1 MKTIIF
7 GGTTEGRE
15 QAALALARGEDVR
28 VSVTSEYARQFLP
41 QGAACHVGA
50 LDEAAMT
57 AWLMQ
62 ERPERIIDATHPFA
76 VRATQTIRACADAL
90 HIPYVRIERAAD
102 RREDWRDAVTWAG
115 NSEEAAALA
124 ALCAGNILL
133 TTGSHTLSVYA
144 EVIEPE
150 RLFVRVLP
158 THQALDLCAAA
169 GMVQSHVIAM
179 QGPFSRDFNAALY
192 DQLRIRTMVSK
203 DSGQP
208 GGVADKVLAAEGYD
222 VFRAYTSSIVRKVLK
237 SRGEIVPSLEEALEK
252 LANESYDTVFVQ
264 PTHLLCGNEYDEKI
278 RVSYMRYAGRF
289 LRGGIGKPLIANND
303 DLLKLAEILAALKPD
318 DADALLLMGHGTTHF
333 ANMVYPAMQMALRL
347 QGHPNVVVGTVEG
360 WPTLEN
366 AIDELRALGAKHIEL
381 RPMMLVAGDHAQND
395 MAGDDADSW
404 KNRLTAAGFDVHCTV
419 EGLGELEA
427 VQKLYVEHLKAELK

>member
-15 QAALALARGEDVR
+15 QAALALARGESVL

-41 QGAACHVGA
+41 EGAACHIGA
-50 LDEAAMT
+50 LDEAAMK
-57 AWLMQ
+57 AWIAA
-62 ERPERIIDATHPFA
+62 ERPERVIDATHPFA

-90 HIPYVRIERAAD
+90 HIPYV
-102 RREDWRDAVTWAG
+102 
-115 NSEEAAALA
+115 EAAALA

-144 EVIEPE
+144 KVIEPE

-208 GGVADKVLAAEGYD
+208 GGVADKVL
-222 VFRAYTSSIVRKVLK
+222 
-237 SRGEIVPSLEEALEK
+237 PALE
-252 LANESYDTVFVQ
+252 
-264 PTHLLCGNEYDEKI
+264 
-278 RVSYMRYAGRF
+278 
-289 LRGGIGKPLIANND
+289 RGID
-303 DLLKLAEILAALKPD
+303 
-318 DADALLLMGHGTTHF
+318 
-333 ANMVYPAMQMALRL
+333 
-347 QGHPNVVVGTVEG
+347 VVM
-360 WPTLEN
+360 
-366 AIDELRALGAKHIEL
+366 IE
-381 RPMMLVAGDHAQND
+381 RPKED
-395 MAGDDADSW
+395 
-404 KNRLTAAGFDVHCTV
+404 KR
-419 EGLGELEA
+419 
-427 VQKLYVEHLKAELK
+427 

>member
-15 QAALALARGEDVR
+15 QAALALARGESVL

-41 QGAACHVGA
+41 EGAACHIGA
-50 LDEAAMT
+50 LDEAAMK
-57 AWLMQ
+57 AWIAA
-62 ERPERIIDATHPFA
+62 ERPERVIDATHPFA

-144 EVIEPE
+144 KVIEPE

-179 QGPFSRDFNAALY
+179 QGPFSAGMNAAL
-192 DQLRIRTMVSK
+192 IRQTGAEILVTK
-203 DSGQP
+203 DTGAT
-208 GGVADKVLAAEGYD
+208 GGFA
-222 VFRAYTSSIVRKVLK
+222 
-237 SRGEIVPSLEEALEK
+237 EK
-252 LANESYDTVFVQ
+252 LAAARETGIKTLIIARPREES
-264 PTHLLCGNEYDEKI
+264 
-278 RVSYMRYAGRF
+278 GRSLAEMQAF
-289 LRGGIGKPLIANND
+289 LREELG
-303 DLLKLAEILAALKPD
+303 LAEEKKQTAPPRFPLFVPLEGRRCAVFGAGKIAARRAAVLRRFGACVTVTAPEKRAEIEINLCRGYEKSDLSGAFLAVAATD
-318 DADALLLMGHGTTHF
+318 D
-333 ANMVYPAMQMALRL
+333 
-347 QGHPNVVVGTVEG
+347 
-360 WPTLEN
+360 
-366 AIDELRALGAKHIEL
+366 RAVNHRIAEDCASLGI
-381 RPMMLVAGDHAQND
+381 PVSV
-395 MAGDDADSW
+395 ADSALESTFFFPAVCEGTE
-404 KNRLTAAGFDVHCTV
+404 LTAGVVSRGTSHAKTAEAARRIRRV
-419 EGLGELEA
+419 LE
-427 VQKLYVEHLKAELK
+427 EMT

>member
-1 MKTIIF
+1 MYLSESIDSAEMVGFLPQVCRMTDRLQRFGYVLVADLKTGRTYPAHEFHHAAMEAAGEAAYDFENPQGEPTGIVLAGRDAQGEHDGRVCASAFSVAPRMDGEAVAMKTIIF

-15 QAALALARGEDVR
+15 QAALALARGESVL

-41 QGAACHVGA
+41 EGAACHIGA
-50 LDEAAMT
+50 LDEAAMK
-57 AWLMQ
+57 AWIAA
-62 ERPERIIDATHPFA
+62 ERPERVIDATHPFA

-144 EVIEPE
+144 KVIEPE

-208 GGVADKVLAAEGYD
+208 GGVADKVL
-222 VFRAYTSSIVRKVLK
+222 
-237 SRGEIVPSLEEALEK
+237 PALE
-252 LANESYDTVFVQ
+252 
-264 PTHLLCGNEYDEKI
+264 
-278 RVSYMRYAGRF
+278 
-289 LRGGIGKPLIANND
+289 RGID
-303 DLLKLAEILAALKPD
+303 
-318 DADALLLMGHGTTHF
+318 
-333 ANMVYPAMQMALRL
+333 
-347 QGHPNVVVGTVEG
+347 VVM
-360 WPTLEN
+360 
-366 AIDELRALGAKHIEL
+366 IE
-381 RPMMLVAGDHAQND
+381 RPKED
-395 MAGDDADSW
+395 
-404 KNRLTAAGFDVHCTV
+404 KR
-419 EGLGELEA
+419 
-427 VQKLYVEHLKAELK
+427 

>member
-15 QAALALARGEDVR
+15 QAALALARGESVL

-41 QGAACHVGA
+41 EGAACHIGA
-50 LDEAAMT
+50 LDEATMK
-57 AWLMQ
+57 AWIAA
-62 ERPERIIDATHPFA
+62 ERPERVIDATHPFA

-144 EVIEPE
+144 KVIEPE

-169 GMVQSHVIAM
+169 GMVQNHVIAM

-203 DSGQP
+203 ASGQP
-208 GGVADKVLAAEGYD
+208 GGVADKVL
-222 VFRAYTSSIVRKVLK
+222 
-237 SRGEIVPSLEEALEK
+237 PALE
-252 LANESYDTVFVQ
+252 
-264 PTHLLCGNEYDEKI
+264 
-278 RVSYMRYAGRF
+278 
-289 LRGGIGKPLIANND
+289 RGID
-303 DLLKLAEILAALKPD
+303 
-318 DADALLLMGHGTTHF
+318 
-333 ANMVYPAMQMALRL
+333 
-347 QGHPNVVVGTVEG
+347 VVM
-360 WPTLEN
+360 
-366 AIDELRALGAKHIEL
+366 IE
-381 RPMMLVAGDHAQND
+381 RPKED
-395 MAGDDADSW
+395 
-404 KNRLTAAGFDVHCTV
+404 KR
-419 EGLGELEA
+419 
-427 VQKLYVEHLKAELK
+427 

>member
-15 QAALALARGEDVR
+15 QAALALARGESVL

-41 QGAACHVGA
+41 EGAACHIGA
-50 LDEAAMT
+50 LDEAAMK
-57 AWLMQ
+57 AWIAA
-62 ERPERIIDATHPFA
+62 ERPERVIDATHPFA

-90 HIPYVRIERAAD
+90 HIPYVRI
-102 RREDWRDAVTWAG
+102 DWRDAVTWAG

-124 ALCAGNILL
+124 ALSAGNILL

-144 EVIEPE
+144 KVIEPE

-208 GGVADKVLAAEGYD
+208 GGVADKVL
-222 VFRAYTSSIVRKVLK
+222 
-237 SRGEIVPSLEEALEK
+237 PALE
-252 LANESYDTVFVQ
+252 
-264 PTHLLCGNEYDEKI
+264 
-278 RVSYMRYAGRF
+278 
-289 LRGGIGKPLIANND
+289 RG
-303 DLLKLAEILAALKPD
+303 
-318 DADALLLMGHGTTHF
+318 
-333 ANMVYPAMQMALRL
+333 
-347 QGHPNVVVGTVEG
+347 
-360 WPTLEN
+360 
-366 AIDELRALGAKHIEL
+366 IDKR
-381 RPMMLVAGDHAQND
+381 
-395 MAGDDADSW
+395 
-404 KNRLTAAGFDVHCTV
+404 
-419 EGLGELEA
+419 
-427 VQKLYVEHLKAELK
+427 